1 MPIIS
6 GACYADPTRS
16 DIEVLPTLVKSDI
29 LGDYHLGPQIYS
41 PSRNMPPTIHFGSLV
56 FKHDGDFNIKWTGIY
71 DPDLT
76 HIGRAV
82 FTSWGHPAE
91 EEKNDKTA

>member
-16 DIEVLPTLVKSDI
+16 DVEVLPTLVKSDI

-56 FKHDGDFNIKWTGIY
+56 FKHDAYFNLKWMGIDDPNLTYTG
-71 DPDLT
+71 
-76 HIGRAV
+76 REV
-82 FTSWGHPAE
+82 FVS
-91 EEKNDKTA
+91 